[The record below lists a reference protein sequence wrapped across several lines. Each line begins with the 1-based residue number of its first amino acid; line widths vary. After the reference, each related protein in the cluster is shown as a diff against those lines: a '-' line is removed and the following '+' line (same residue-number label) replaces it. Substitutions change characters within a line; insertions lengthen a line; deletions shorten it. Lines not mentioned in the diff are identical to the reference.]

1 MHVKLDLENRWKNYY
16 AVLFS
21 DAADAARYA
30 LDHWDVLYEKTA
42 LFKDALFSSDLPA
55 AVLDAVSAN
64 LAVLKSPT
72 VMRLEDGTFYG
83 FEGCHTDAG
92 CCEGSCTH
100 VWNYAQALPFL
111 FPSLERSMREANY
124 AYNVRPD
131 GGLAFRLQL
140 PLGVEPSSF
149 RPCVDGQ
156 FGDVLK
162 VYREW
167 KISGDTEW
175 LRKLWPAVKRS
186 IAFAWSP
193 QNEDRWDP
201 DKTGVL
207 QGRQHHTL
215 DMELFSPNA
224 WLTGFYLGALKA
236 GAEMAEHLEDVATA
250 GEYREIFNRGKLW
263 VDVHLFNGAYYH
275 QIIDLKDK
283 SLLQAF
289 SQSSASMVGDVTA
302 AYWDDEHGEIKYQ
315 IAEGCGIDQVL
326 AQWHADLYGLGEI
339 FDPGQTRQALAS
351 VFAFNF
357 KSRLGDF
364 FNPCRVFAMND
375 EAGLTICSWP
385 EDSVKPVIPV
395 PYSQEVMT
403 GFEYAAAAHMLQVGL
418 IEQGLAVV
426 RAVRDRFDGEKRN
439 PWNEF
444 ECGSNYAR
452 TMASYALLNA
462 YSGFMFDMVRGM
474 VGFNPLALDGDNFR
488 SFWSLNTG
496 WGTVHITR
504 QAASLNVVYGELT
517 LNLLRLP
524 GLPQGS
530 TGVEFKGEKVAHTRT
545 GGDLVFASP
554 LTIKAGE
561 SIVVTVMG

>member
-1 MHVKLDLENRWKNYY
+1 MHVKLVLENRWKNYY

-21 DAADAARYA
+21 DAADVARYA

-167 KISGDTEW
+167 KISGDTDW

-236 GAEMAEHLEDVATA
+236 GAEMAEHLEEVATA

-351 VFAFNF
+351 VFTFNF

-452 TMASYALLNA
+452 SMASYALLNA